1 MQASDALRHNGD
13 FALDWLKAK
22 ADESGNE
29 AVRKSQRQAV
39 DLFGEFLGGSPL
51 EFDGIDTDL
60 LSEWVS
66 WMFST
71 GYAYGSVMT
80 YLGRLSALYGKAA
93 KERIAPKS
101 DCFSAVKE
109 KLKNASKSSV
119 EVNSID
125 DCWGKLRALVLTDC
139 SKNPRRQLGK
149 DLVLFSLYNG
159 GLSLDRLA
167 KYKKNEYKGS
177 DEAVQAIVSR
187 NAKPKNK
194 YLFPLHQSELTPKQL
209 RLSISSLYSDALKSV
224 GICLPECEPSTPSD
238 LWAVAASRC
247 GFSAADIAGCV
258 GEASG
263 INPLYSFTV
272 KTELTFERKTEIRSR
287 VVAVLAKDPEDWYAM
302 QFRPYVDYKK
312 LQARLDA
319 VGITLSKTFYPMEE
333 IVRRVGKKMKREQK
347 PVVPG
352 LLFFK
357 SKAAALPGLFSLI
370 GDLAWGYRYSRG
382 PRSPYAV
389 IPQAAIDQ
397 YESAIGKFADTI
409 DAYPEGTLHF
419 EPGDT
424 IEITSGDF
432 AGHVAIFEKELRET
446 AGGATRVTHRLRLTG
461 LTSCLWT
468 VDLDPRQLSPARQSL
483 A

>member
-1 MQASDALRHNGD
+1 MQASDALKYNGD

-22 ADESGNE
+22 ADESDND
-29 AVRKSQRQAV
+29 AVRKSQLQAI
-39 DLFGEFLGGSPL
+39 DLFGRFLGGAAFSF
-51 EFDGIDTDL
+51 ENVNEKL

-80 YLGRLSALYGKAA
+80 YLGRLSAIYGKAA
-93 KERIAPKS
+93 KEGIAPKS
-101 DCFSAVKE
+101 DCFFAVKD
-109 KLKNASKSSV
+109 KLKDASKSSI

-125 DCWGKLRALVLTDC
+125 DCWGKLRALVLADY
-139 SKNPRRQLGK
+139 SKNPHRQLGK
-149 DLVLFSLYNG
+149 DIVLFSLYNG

-167 KYKKNEYKGS
+167 KYKKSEYQGS
-177 DEAVQAIVSR
+177 DEAVQAIVNR

-209 RLSISSLYSDALKSV
+209 RLSISSLYSDTLKSV
-224 GICLPECEPSTPSD
+224 GISLSECSPSTPID
-238 LWAVAASRC
+238 LWAVAAMHC

-258 GEASG
+258 GETSG
-263 INPLYSFTV
+263 INPLYSFAA
-272 KTELTFERKTEIRSR
+272 KAELTSERKTEILSR
-287 VVAVLAKDPEDWYAM
+287 VTAVLAKDPEDWYAM

-333 IVRRVGKKMKREQK
+333 IVRRVGKKMKHEQK

-357 SKAAALPGLFSLI
+357 SKATTLPDLFCLI

-409 DAYPEGTLHF
+409 DAYPEGTLRF

-424 IEITSGDF
+424 VEITSGDF
-432 AGHVAIFEKELRET
+432 AGHLAIFEKELRET

-461 LTSCLWT
+461 IANCLWT
-468 VDLDPRQLSPARQSL
+468 VDLDPRQLSSARQSL

>member
-1 MQASDALRHNGD
+1 MQASDALKYNGD

-22 ADESGNE
+22 ADESDNE

-109 KLKNASKSSV
+109 KLKDASKSSV

-125 DCWGKLRALVLTDC
+125 DCWGKLRALVLADC

-167 KYKKNEYKGS
+167 KYKKSEYQGS

-194 YLFPLHQSELTPKQL
+194 YLFPLHQSELTTKQL
-209 RLSISSLYSDALKSV
+209 RLSISSIYSDTLKSV
-224 GICLPECEPSTPSD
+224 GINLSECAPID

-258 GEASG
+258 GEISG
-263 INPLYSFTV
+263 INPLYSFAT
-272 KTELTFERKTEIRSR
+272 KAELTSERKTEILSR
-287 VVAVLAKDPEDWYAM
+287 VTAVLAKDPEDWYAM

-357 SKAAALPGLFSLI
+357 SKATTLPDLFCLI

-409 DAYPEGTLHF
+409 DAYPEGTLRF

-424 IEITSGDF
+424 VEITGGDF
-432 AGHVAIFEKELRET
+432 TGLLAVFEKELRET
-446 AGGATRVTHRLRLTG
+446 SDGATRVTHRLRLTG
-461 LTSCLWT
+461 LTNCLWT
-468 VDLDPRQLSPARQSL
+468 VDLDPRQLAPAPLRQSL